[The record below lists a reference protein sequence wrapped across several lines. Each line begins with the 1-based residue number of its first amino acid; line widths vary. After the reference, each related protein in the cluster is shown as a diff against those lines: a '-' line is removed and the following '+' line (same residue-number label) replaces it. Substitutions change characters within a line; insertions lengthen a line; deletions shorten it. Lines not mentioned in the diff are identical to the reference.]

1 MRRLNLAFLA
11 ILLVVVP
18 VLSAGMYLV
27 HEYQIKKN
35 AQVLLARAR
44 RALAGCDLRLVSSV
58 QDVSDIPTGGKDL
71 VVVAAADDG
80 LHFRMFDGHGNAVVD
95 SDEKRLTD
103 HARQIEDLRKRLAA
117 LWPPHELTESEKVP
131 VITAVTSIVGHSPD
145 RH

>member
-11 ILLVVVP
+11 ILLAVVT

-35 AQVLLARAR
+35 ARVLLARAR

-58 QDVSDIPTGGKDL
+58 KDESAIPTGGKDL

-95 SDEKRLTD
+95 SD
-103 HARQIEDLRKRLAA
+103 
-117 LWPPHELTESEKVP
+117 
-131 VITAVTSIVGHSPD
+131 
-145 RH
+145 